1 MITLLLRTILV
12 CFVISCIAPGF
23 VHAQEKT
30 FEVDPCALGKNP
42 GQYDHLLITVH
53 SHLTLGFEDFSLAPE
68 DCPDGRDHGWVWLE
82 LGADSGPATI
92 YCCGDH
98 TRSKGVDVKV
108 DGISV
113 PLRQDVFLEQMFRL
127 LRVARMKTPAGRPCY
142 ECKYF
147 RVSATLTGRF
157 FAGRR
162 TEYSEGHPFY
172 GGYGHMG
179 CCSLFVIQ
187 EVSNVTAERTKIPI
201 GGKFSCTHNVWQWT
215 QEGTP
220 EQIVEQRA
228 AKSGEE
234 DWRVDDMERVAVAA
248 IRSKTS
254 EWRDEWSLEIY
265 ESGVLG
271 DPDRVEAHGHWESED
286 RLIGYAIKLK
296 KSKAL
301 LPYAKDWDNVIWL
314 PYELTQDVCIPKN

>member
-1 MITLLLRTILV
+1 MTMRIHIIPACLLI
-12 CFVISCIAPGF
+12 CCIATGIA
-23 VHAQEKT
+23 HGQEKT
-30 FEVDPCALGKNP
+30 VEVDPCALEKNP

-68 DCPDGRDHGWVWLE
+68 NCPGGRENGWVWLE
-82 LGADSGPATI
+82 LGGDSGPATI

-98 TRSKGVDVKV
+98 TRPKGMDVKV
-108 DGISV
+108 DGISI
-113 PLRQDVFLEQMFRL
+113 PLQQNVFLEQMMRL
-127 LRVARMKTPAGRPCY
+127 LSVSRHKTPAGRPCY
-142 ECKYF
+142 KCKYF
-147 RVSATLTGRF
+147 RVSATFTGRF
-157 FAGRR
+157 FAGQRM
-162 TEYSEGHPFY
+162 EFKEGHPFY

-179 CCSLFVIQ
+179 CCSLLVIQ

-201 GGKFSCTHNVWQWT
+201 GGKFSCTRKTWRWPQT
-215 QEGTP
+215 GTP
-220 EQIVEQRA
+220 EQIAEQRA

-254 EWRDEWSLEIY
+254 EWKDERSLEIY
-265 ESGVLG
+265 ESGFPG
-271 DPDRVEAHGHWESED
+271 DPYRVEAHGHWESED
-286 RLIGYAIKLK
+286 RLIGYAVKLK

-314 PYELTQDVCIPKN
+314 PYELTQDVCTPRN